1 MKAMSV
7 LQSLRGIMHD
17 RRPREFVMPKTLT
30 APSGA
35 TPIGLRPCTL
45 DDEDELQAL
54 RWRNQAWLSPWDSD
68 DPLGGPG
75 LTFNQ
80 WVCDLRRREREGSGA
95 LFVIVEH
102 GRIVGQVSLG
112 AITYGA
118 MRSGLAGYWVDEAVA
133 GRGIAPLAVAMLA
146 DWAFD
151 CPDGPRLH
159 RIEIAIIPDNYRSR
173 RVAQKLGAIDE
184 GLRRQYMHVNGRWR
198 DHESYVLF
206 AQDRP
211 AGGLAA
217 ALAAHGQVPRAAA

>member
-1 MKAMSV
+1 MSV
-7 LQSLRGIMHD
+7 LQSFRGIMHG
-17 RRPREFVMPKTLT
+17 RPPREFVMPKSFT
-30 APSGA
+30 APAGA
-35 TPIGLRPCTL
+35 TPIELRPCTL
-45 DDEDELQAL
+45 DDEDELQTL

-80 WVCDLRRREREGSGA
+80 WVCELRRRERDGSGA
-95 LFVIVEH
+95 LFLITEH

-118 MRSGLAGYWVDEAVA
+118 MRTGLVGYWVDEAVA
-133 GRGIAPLAVAMLA
+133 GRGIAPLAVAIVA

-159 RIEIAIIPDNYRSR
+159 RIEIAIIPDNHRSR
-173 RVAQKLGAIDE
+173 RVAEKLGAIDE
-184 GLRRQYMHVNGRWR
+184 GVRRQYMHVNGRWR

-206 AQDRP
+206 AQERP
-211 AGGLAA
+211 SDGLAA
-217 ALAAHGQVPRAAA
+217 AFAARGQVPPSA

>member
-1 MKAMSV
+1 
-7 LQSLRGIMHD
+7 MHG
-17 RRPREFVMPKTLT
+17 RPPREFVMPKSLT
-30 APSGA
+30 APADA
-35 TPIGLRPCTL
+35 TPIELRPCTL
-45 DDEDELQAL
+45 DDEDELQTL

-80 WVCDLRRREREGSGA
+80 WVCELRRRERDGSGA
-95 LFVIVEH
+95 LFLITEH

-118 MRSGLAGYWVDEAVA
+118 MRTVLVGYWVDEAVA
-133 GRGIAPLAVAMLA
+133 GRGIAPLAVAILA

-173 RVAQKLGAIDE
+173 RVAEKLGAIDE
-184 GLRRQYMHVNGRWR
+184 GVRRQYMHVNGRWR
-198 DHESYVLF
+198 DHESYVLL
-206 AQDRP
+206 AQERP
-211 AGGLAA
+211 FDGLAA
-217 ALAAHGQVPRAAA
+217 AFAARGQVSRSAE